1 MADPTRIG
9 LSVSEST
16 DLKRLGLVERHL
28 RLALGEVSRAVIRA
42 EFTPVYGGHLNPEG
56 YTTFLESEMER
67 YGSTARPLELVVPW
81 SEHRILSLGE
91 LRQHRAQLGLRARI
105 TYLDAEGAPIDFDA
119 GRGEDPTPVD
129 DIPGSLTAL
138 RRYLI
143 EHTDARVLIGGKED
157 DYKGNMP
164 GVLEEALLSIE
175 AGQPLFLAG
184 GFGGATAT
192 VAAVVADLEY
202 RWPPANKQIDTG
214 FIREAVER
222 SAWSL
227 SNNGLTAEENRQLAV
242 THRPGEVASLVA
254 IGLKR
259 SFNG

>member
-1 MADPTRIG
+1 MADPIRIG
-9 LSVSEST
+9 LSVSESA

-28 RLALGEVSRAVIRA
+28 RLALGEVARAVIRA
-42 EFTPVYGGHLNPEG
+42 GFRPVYGGHLKPDG

-67 YGSTARPLELVVPW
+67 YGSTAQPLELVVPW

-91 LRQHRAQLGLRARI
+91 LRRHRDHLGLRCRI
-105 TYLDAEGAPIDFDA
+105 TYLNAEGLPVDFDS
-119 GRGEDPTPVD
+119 GRGEKPTTD
-129 DIPGSLTAL
+129 ADIAGSLTAL
-138 RRYLI
+138 RRYLV

-157 DYKGNMP
+157 GYKGTMP
-164 GVLEEALLSIE
+164 GLFEEALLSIE

-192 VAAVVADLEY
+192 IAAVTADLED

-214 FIREAVER
+214 LIREAVEH

-227 SNNGLTAEENRQLAV
+227 SVNGLTVEENRQLAV
-242 THRPGEVASLVA
+242 THRPGEVASLIA

-259 SFNG
+259 SFSG